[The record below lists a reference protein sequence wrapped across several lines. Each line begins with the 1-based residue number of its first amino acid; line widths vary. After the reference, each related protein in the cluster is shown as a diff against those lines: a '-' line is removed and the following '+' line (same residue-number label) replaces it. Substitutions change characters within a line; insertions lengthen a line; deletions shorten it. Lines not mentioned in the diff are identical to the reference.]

1 VISRGLRR
9 GAAVLLAAAG
19 AFALAGRAPAAAQD
33 GSCPARFNGVEA
45 GQIASLSSPLLLD
58 VADTLTFSGTD
69 DPGTGRAEVV
79 VLLGPVTLAGA
90 ASTPGTATAE
100 FGVEL
105 PLAQIAEDGVGLL
118 RVRGITDHCR
128 VEGWL
133 RVGGRSPLGTTAGLM
148 AIGLGVAGLAGMAAA
163 LAARRT
169 WSPWVAGVAGLLAG
183 AGGALLAQQA
193 GRLQL
198 SYWSLAASALP
209 AAAVGVGLALFLRH
223 RRGEPTVEAPT
234 RAGSTGE
241 PPDTRVAPASAA
253 PAAASAAR
261 SAPVAELP
269 SARREATPYWAYVL
283 ADVDVLH
290 LDDYSRVVATLHPG
304 TWYLVEREV
313 SGWAQVEA
321 APGVEGWVPRR
332 SLHRQ
337 E

>member
-9 GAAVLLAAAG
+9 AATVLLAAAG
-19 AFALAGRAPAAAQD
+19 AFALAGRAPAAAQE
-33 GSCPARFNGVEA
+33 GTCSAQFNGVEA
-45 GQIASLSSPLLLD
+45 GQVASLSSPLLLD
-58 VADTLTFSGTD
+58 AADTLTFSGTD
-69 DPGTGRAEVV
+69 DPGTGRAEVA

-90 ASTPGTATAE
+90 ASTPGTVAAE

-105 PLAQIAEDGVGLL
+105 SLAQAAEDGVGLL
-118 RVRGITDHCR
+118 RVRGTTDHCT

-163 LAARRT
+163 LLARRS

-198 SYWSLAASALP
+198 SYWSLAACALP
-209 AAAVGVGLALFLRH
+209 AAAAGVGLALFLRH
-223 RRGEPTVEAPT
+223 RRVAPAAEAPA
-234 RAGSTGE
+234 RAEPAGE
-241 PPDTRVAPASAA
+241 PPDTRVALAVAA
-253 PAAASAAR
+253 PTATPAAR

-269 SARREATPYWAYVL
+269 SARREATPYWGYVL
-283 ADVDVLH
+283 ADMDVLH
-290 LDDYSRVVATLHPG
+290 LDDYRRVVATLHPG
-304 TWYLVEREV
+304 TWYLVEREA

-321 APGVEGWVPRR
+321 EPGVEGWVPRR
-332 SLHRQ
+332 AVHRQ